1 MKPTMKSTL
10 GVHRLVRS
18 CVVALAVAG
27 IAPAASSQQ
36 LFSSDSPAVAAASSK
51 EAKLALPAPRER
63 VVVSTDGARLAVH
76 EYGLLAGQAPTIV
89 LVHGYPD
96 TSHVWDQVVARL
108 APNYHVVAY
117 DTRGSGDSEHPAPGL
132 FSTPYK
138 LTQLSADLNAVLD
151 ATSGGRPVHLVGH
164 DWGSIQSWESVA
176 RGAVASKI
184 ASYTSI
190 SGPSL
195 DLVSHWARNNL
206 VNPLQWGNL
215 ITQAVSSAY
224 IIGLDFPVLPE
235 VAWATGLPNGLLN
248 FLVQLEGGTREPYQ
262 SGDGATALNLYRAN
276 VLERL
281 LLPAYDKVV
290 TQKVQVIVPTLDLF
304 VKEATSVDSLKG
316 AIQTPQIVHIDAGH
330 WVQLSHPDEVAQ
342 AIARF
347 VAN

>member
-1 MKPTMKSTL
+1 MTFTTDSTHGL
-10 GVHRLVRS
+10 FHTIRAAII
-18 CVVALAVAG
+18 ALAIAIG
-27 IAPAASSQQ
+27 APAALAQQ
-36 LFSSDSPAVAAASSK
+36 LFGSDSPAVAAASSK
-51 EAKLALPAPRER
+51 EVRLALPVARDR
-63 VVVSTDGARLAVH
+63 VVVSTDGARIAVH

-138 LTQLSADLNAVLD
+138 LTQLSADLGAVIN
-151 ATSGGRPVHLVGH
+151 ATSSGLPVHLVGH

-176 RGAVASKI
+176 KEPIASKI
-184 ASYTSI
+184 ASYTTI

-235 VAWATGLPNGLLN
+235 VAWATGLPNGMLNLLV
-248 FLVQLEGGTREPYQ
+248 LLEGGTREPYQ

-281 LLPAYDKVV
+281 LIPTYDKVV
-290 TQKVQVIVPTLDLF
+290 TQKIQVIVPTLDLF

-316 AIQTPQIVHIDAGH
+316 AVQSPQIVHIDAGH
-330 WVQLSHPDEVAQ
+330 WVQLSHPDEIAQ

-347 VAN
+347 ATN

>member
-10 GVHRLVRS
+10 AVYRLVRS
-18 CVVALAVAG
+18 CIVVLAVAG
-27 IAPAASSQQ
+27 TAQAAFSQN
-36 LFSSDSPAVAAASSK
+36 LFSSDSPAAAVAASK
-51 EAKLALPAPRER
+51 EAKLALPASRDR
-63 VVVSTDGARLAVH
+63 MVVSTDGARIAVH

-132 FSTPYK
+132 FSVPYK
-138 LTQLSADLNAVLD
+138 LTRLSADLNAVID
-151 ATSGGRPVHLVGH
+151 ATSGGQRVHLVGH

-195 DLVSHWARNNL
+195 DLVSNWARNNL

-281 LLPAYDKVV
+281 LLPAYNKVV

-316 AIQTPQIVHIDAGH
+316 VVQNPQIVRIDAGH
-330 WVQLSHPDEVAQ
+330 WVQLSHPDEVSQ
-342 AIARF
+342 AIVRF
-347 VAN
+347 VMN